1 MTTLF
6 LQQVANGLVQGS
18 VYALIAIGLTL
29 IFGIM
34 RVINVAQGAFY
45 MLGGFATYVVFK
57 RMDWGYPLS
66 LPAALVV
73 VAAIAIVCERL
84 AVRPLRGRGEVVSL
98 LATSGVAVV
107 LENLIHLIFGPTPLN
122 VRTPAAYAPVVL
134 GGVFLTQQKL
144 FVLLMACGLSVAVAL
159 FVRHGRW
166 GRAIRAVARDHETAA
181 LMGVNVDATY
191 ALVFALGGAL
201 AALAG
206 ALLAPLYDVEPLMG
220 NFMLIKAFIVIVM
233 GGMGNIMGA
242 FGGGLLLGVA
252 ESLGGGFISIDYKD
266 SFGLIMMIGVLLW
279 RPEGLF
285 RRVVRA

>member
-1 MTTLF
+1 MIELI
-6 LQQVANGLVQGS
+6 LQQAANGLVQGS

-57 RMDWGYPLS
+57 RLDLGYPIS
-66 LPAALVV
+66 LPAAVIA
-73 VAAIAIVCERL
+73 VALIAIACERL

-107 LENLIHLIFGPTPLN
+107 LENVVHLVFGPTPLN

-144 FVLLMACGLSVAVAL
+144 FVLAMASALSVGVAL
-159 FVRHGRW
+159 FVQRGRW

-233 GGMGNIMGA
+233 GGMGNITGA
-242 FGGGLLLGVA
+242 FGGGLVLGMA

-266 SFGLIMMIGVLLW
+266 TFGLVLMIAVLLW

-285 RRVVRA
+285 TRRRRT

>member
-1 MTTLF
+1 MGLLF
-6 LQQVANGLVQGS
+6 LQQTANGLVQGS
-18 VYALIAIGLTL
+18 IYALIAMGLTL

-45 MLGGFATYVVFK
+45 MLGGFTTFVVLK
-57 RMDWGYPLS
+57 RVGWGYGAT
-66 LPAALVV
+66 LPAAVVV
-73 VAAIAIVCERL
+73 VAAVAILCEKL

-107 LENLIHLIFGPTPLN
+107 LENLIQLVFGPNPQT
-122 VRTPAAYAPVVL
+122 VRTPMAYTPVVL
-134 GGVFLTQQKL
+134 GGIFLTQQKL
-144 FVLLMACGLSVAVAL
+144 LVLLMACGLSLAVTA
-159 FVRHGRW
+159 FIRHGRW

-191 ALVFALGGAL
+191 TLVFALGGAL

-233 GGMGNIMGA
+233 GGMGNIVGA

-266 SFGLIMMIGVLLW
+266 TFGLVIMILVLLW

-285 RRVVRA
+285 QRMRRV

>member
-1 MTTLF
+1 MAMLF
-6 LQQVANGLVQGS
+6 FQQVANGLVQGAI
-18 VYALIAIGLTL
+18 YALIAIGLTL

-45 MLGGFATYVVFK
+45 MLGGFTTFVVLK
-57 RMDWGYPLS
+57 RLGWGYGAT
-66 LPAALVV
+66 LPIAVVV
-73 VAAIAIVCERL
+73 VAAVAILCERL

-107 LENLIHLIFGPTPLN
+107 LENLVQLVFGPNPQT
-122 VRTPAAYAPVVL
+122 VRTPMAYAPVVL
-134 GGVFLTQQKL
+134 GGIFLTQQKL
-144 FVLLMACGLSVAVAL
+144 LVLLMACGLSLAVTA
-159 FVRHGRW
+159 FIRHGRW

-220 NFMLIKAFIVIVM
+220 NFMLIKAFVVIVM
-233 GGMGNIMGA
+233 GGMGNIVGA

-266 SFGLIMMIGVLLW
+266 SFGLVIMILVLLW
-279 RPEGLF
+279 RPEGIF
-285 RRVVRA
+285 QRVRRA

>member
-1 MTTLF
+1 MAMLF
-6 LQQVANGLVQGS
+6 FQQVANGLVQGAI
-18 VYALIAIGLTL
+18 YALIAIGLTL

-45 MLGGFATYVVFK
+45 MLGGFTTFVVLK
-57 RMDWGYPLS
+57 RLGWGYGAT
-66 LPAALVV
+66 LPIAVVV
-73 VAAIAIVCERL
+73 VAAVAILCERL

-107 LENLIHLIFGPTPLN
+107 LENLVQLVFGPNPQT
-122 VRTPAAYAPVVL
+122 VRTPMAYAPVVL
-134 GGVFLTQQKL
+134 GGIFLTQQKL
-144 FVLLMACGLSVAVAL
+144 LVLLMACGLSLAVTA
-159 FVRHGRW
+159 FIRHGRW

-206 ALLAPLYDVEPLMG
+206 ALLAPLYNVEPLMG
-220 NFMLIKAFIVIVM
+220 NFMLIKAFVVIVM
-233 GGMGNIMGA
+233 GGMGNIVGA

-266 SFGLIMMIGVLLW
+266 SFGLVIMILVLLW
-279 RPEGLF
+279 RPEGIF
-285 RRVVRA
+285 QRVRRA